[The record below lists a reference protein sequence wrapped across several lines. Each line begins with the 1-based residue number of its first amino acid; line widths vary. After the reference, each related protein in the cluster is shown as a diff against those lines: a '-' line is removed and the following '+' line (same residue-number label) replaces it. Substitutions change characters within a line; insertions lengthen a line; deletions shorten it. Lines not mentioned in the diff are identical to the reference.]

1 MSDSPVPSYPVGLAG
16 ILTIMSCPGQLE
28 APCEKDG
35 GDDNTI
41 AEEIITDK
49 AGLHTQYHTTTR

>member
-1 MSDSPVPSYPVGLAG
+1 
-16 ILTIMSCPGQLE
+16 MSCPGQLE

-49 AGLHTQYHTTTR
+49 AELHTISYRKEKSNK